1 MHIDVKKKLIE
12 EKMYALKGVK
22 REKFRDFLLKE
33 FSDDDLKDLSH
44 TNADKLLTFLAS
56 L

>member
-1 MHIDVKKKLIE
+1 MHIDIKKKLIE
-12 EKMYALKGVK
+12 EKMYALKGAK

-44 TNADKLLTFLAS
+44 TNADKILAFFAG

>member
-1 MHIDVKKKLIE
+1 MYIEAKKKLIE
-12 EKMYALKGVK
+12 EKMYALKGAK

-33 FSDDDLKDLSH
+33 FSDEDLKELTHS
-44 TNADKLLTFLAS
+44 NADKLLAFLAS